1 MGDIENERDSEGE
14 LDFDDMEWQR
24 KTCQHII
31 RMIKDEQVLLDEAL
45 HPKVVKATLEVI
57 HLLLIMAKEEGAET
71 Q

>member
-1 MGDIENERDSEGE
+1 
-14 LDFDDMEWQR
+14 MEWQR

-45 HPKVVKATLEVI
+45 HPKVVEATLEI
-57 HLLLIMAKEEGAET
+57 IDMLLNMVKEEGKKT